1 MIIEGKICCLSLG
14 TRLHLKAE
22 VTLLRTNIYECIIIL
37 VSLIYMH
44 LGYLQP
50 QNAISQYPRPIFDPK
65 MLQMKR
71 RVSPM
76 PPRGC
81 DHLE

>member
-1 MIIEGKICCLSLG
+1 MACGGSVSHQRRKEPQLELIGFVALEAQPMIIEGKICCLSLG

-22 VTLLRTNIYECIIIL
+22 VTLPRTNIYECIIIL

-50 QNAISQYPRPIFDPK
+50 
-65 MLQMKR
+65 
-71 RVSPM
+71 
-76 PPRGC
+76 
-81 DHLE
+81 